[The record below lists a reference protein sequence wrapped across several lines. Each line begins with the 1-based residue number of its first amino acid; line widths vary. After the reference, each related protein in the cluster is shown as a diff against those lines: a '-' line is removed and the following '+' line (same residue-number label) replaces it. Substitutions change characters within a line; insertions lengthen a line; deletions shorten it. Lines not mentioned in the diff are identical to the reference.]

1 VKRIFRSFR
10 RLRAG
15 GRRSRLVTLFL
26 LCSSCFLLSLTA
38 DDYVECSDPLPD
50 EPMDIPG
57 LMENPVTDVDI
68 RFLNAIFLFLE
79 FNQPSSHPN
88 QLNHL
93 IINRAITSKVLQS
106 TVIRI

>member
-1 VKRIFRSFR
+1 M
-10 RLRAG
+10 
-15 GRRSRLVTLFL
+15 
-26 LCSSCFLLSLTA
+26 
-38 DDYVECSDPLPD
+38 ECSDPLPD

-57 LMENPVTDVDI
+57 LMENPVTDVDM